1 MRSPE
6 ERPTAANAKSVERN
20 IFSAGSAPSAVRSF
34 VVLLGKEWR
43 ELMASRAWWV
53 LLLVMGPLV
62 GVSFI
67 SAVRTYAEA
76 SGLNGTAVGVG
87 EAFSP
92 LVGIWAPTFSACELA
107 AAFLLPFVA
116 IRVVSGD
123 RQSGALKIELQ
134 HPMSSFA
141 RVGAKALVLLAG
153 WFVASLAPAAAVGLW
168 RSYGGSIYPPELA
181 TVVLGHLLNA
191 GLTIALAAAMAS
203 ISDHPSTAAILTLTV
218 TVGTWIVNFVA
229 AIHGGV
235 WERAAAYTP
244 TAMVAEFQ
252 HGLIRL
258 DVVLIASALVLMGLT
273 LAAIWVRLGVAV
285 RRRVF
290 DSAGLLA
297 VGAAAMIACTFATAS
312 WDTSESRAN
321 SFPEAD
327 EAALEQVHGSLHIQ
341 AHLAPEDPRRSD
353 LEHRALSKLRRVMP
367 KLQVQYVSATSIGL
381 FEQNSQHYGE
391 IWYEL
396 DGRKVVSRVTTVEG
410 VLEAIYHLAGLTVPV
425 ESDAAEFRGHPL
437 AVPPKGAATV
447 FYRLWPALVAGAA
460 FFEFRRHA

>member
-1 MRSPE
+1 
-6 ERPTAANAKSVERN
+6 VW
-20 IFSAGSAPSAVRSF
+20 
-34 VVLLGKEWR
+34 LLRKEWR

-53 LLLVMGPLV
+53 LLLLMGPLV

-67 SAVRTYAEA
+67 NAVRTYAEA
-76 SGLNGTAVGVG
+76 SGLNGTAMGVG

-134 HPMSSFA
+134 HPMSTFS
-141 RVGAKALVLLAG
+141 RVTAKAIVLVAG
-153 WFVASLAPAAAVGLW
+153 WLIASLAPFAAVVLW
-168 RSYGGSIYPPELA
+168 KSYAGNVYAPELA
-181 TVVLGHLLNA
+181 TLIFGHLLNA

-203 ISDHPSTAAILTLTV
+203 VSDHPSTAAILTLSV
-218 TVGTWIVNFVA
+218 TIGTWIVNFVA
-229 AIHGGV
+229 AVHGGI
-235 WERAAAYTP
+235 WERAAGYTP

-258 DVVLIASALVLMGLT
+258 DVVLIASALVVAWLA
-273 LAAIWVRLGVAV
+273 LAAIWMRLGVAV
-285 RRRVF
+285 GRRLS
-290 DSAGLLA
+290 DSAGLGALA
-297 VGAAAMIACTFATAS
+297 TATIVACTFVTAS

-327 EAALEQVHGSLHIQ
+327 EAALEQIHAPLRIE
-341 AHLAPEDPRRSD
+341 AHLAPEDPRRAD

-367 KLQVQYVSATSIGL
+367 TLQVRYISATSIGL
-381 FEQNSQHYGE
+381 FEQTSQQYGE

-396 DGRKVVSRVTTVEG
+396 GARKVMSRVTTAEG
-410 VLEAIYHLAGLTVPV
+410 VLEAIYELAGMAAPV
-425 ESDAAEFRGHPL
+425 ENDAAEFRGHPL

-447 FYRLWPALVAGAA
+447 FYQLWPALIAGAA
-460 FFEFRRHA
+460 FYEFRRHA

>member
-1 MRSPE
+1 LRSPDE
-6 ERPTAANAKSVERN
+6 KATAENAKIAEKHDL
-20 IFSAGSAPSAVRSF
+20 SASSAVSAVKPF
-34 VVLLGKEWR
+34 FVLLGKEWR

-53 LLLVMGPLV
+53 LLLLMGPLV

-92 LVGIWAPTFSACELA
+92 LAGIWAPTFSACELA

-134 HPMSSFA
+134 HPMSAFA
-141 RVGAKALVLLAG
+141 RVAAKAFVLLAG
-153 WFVASLAPAAAVGLW
+153 WLVASLAAFAAVLMW
-168 RSYGGSIYPPELA
+168 KSYGGSIYAPELA
-181 TVVLGHLLNA
+181 TVIFGHMLNA

-203 ISDHPSTAAILTLTV
+203 ISDHPSTAAILTLSV
-218 TVGTWIVNFVA
+218 TVGTWIINFVA
-229 AIHGGV
+229 AVHGGV
-235 WERAAAYTP
+235 WERAAGYTP

-252 HGLIRL
+252 RGLIRL
-258 DVVLIASALVLMGLT
+258 DVVLIASALVLSGLA
-273 LAAIWVRLGVAV
+273 LAAIWMRLGTAV
-285 RRRVF
+285 RRRVY
-290 DSAGLLA
+290 DSAGLGAL
-297 VGAAAMIACTFATAS
+297 AAATMIACTFATAS

-327 EAALEQVHGSLHIQ
+327 EAVLERIRTPLHIE
-341 AHLAPEDPRRSD
+341 AHLAPEDPRRAD

-367 KLQVQYVSATSIGL
+367 RLQVQYVSATSIGL
-381 FEQNSQHYGE
+381 FEQTSQHYGE

-396 DGRKVVSRVTTVEG
+396 GGRKVMSRVTTAEG
-410 VLEAIYHLAGLTVPV
+410 VLEAIYGLAGIAAPL
-425 ESDAAEFRGHPL
+425 ENDAAEFRGHPL

-460 FFEFRRHA
+460 FYEFRRHA